1 MIGDEWNRALATEID
16 IGLVDHH
23 RDIGMIFEQSGDF
36 RARQGDAGRRVGIG
50 DHDRARLAPIIL
62 DPDAHFVVQRHSLAG
77 EAEQL
82 RPHGIKA
89 VGDVRKKQRL
99 RLFQERDECM
109 REHFVRAIANE
120 DLFGLD
126 PVMDGERLAQLLRLR
141 IGIKRRVSTAAA
153 RIASSAS
160 GEGPNGLSLV
170 LSFTRL
176 AMRGC
181 SPGT

>member
-1 MIGDEWNRALATEID
+1 
-16 IGLVDHH
+16 
-23 RDIGMIFEQSGDF
+23 
-36 RARQGDAGRRVGIG
+36 
-50 DHDRARLAPIIL
+50 
-62 DPDAHFVVQRHSLAG
+62 
-77 EAEQL
+77 
-82 RPHGIKA
+82 
-89 VGDVRKKQRL
+89 
-99 RLFQERDECM
+99 M

-126 PVMDGERLAQLLRLR
+126 PVMDGERLAQLLRFR
-141 IGIKRRVSTAAA
+141 IGIKPQGVHAAA

-170 LSFTRL
+170 LSFTKL

>member
-1 MIGDEWNRALATEID
+1 
-16 IGLVDHH
+16 
-23 RDIGMIFEQSGDF
+23 
-36 RARQGDAGRRVGIG
+36 
-50 DHDRARLAPIIL
+50 
-62 DPDAHFVVQRHSLAG
+62 
-77 EAEQL
+77 
-82 RPHGIKA
+82 
-89 VGDVRKKQRL
+89 
-99 RLFQERDECM
+99 M

-126 PVMDGERLAQLLRLR
+126 PVMDGERPAQLLRRR
-141 IGIKRRVSTAAA
+141 IGIKPQGATAAA
-153 RIASSAS
+153 RSACSAS

>member
-1 MIGDEWNRALATEID
+1 LEQFLS
-16 IGLVDHH
+16 GL
-23 RDIGMIFEQSGDF
+23 RTAWKE
-36 RARQGDAGRRVGIG
+36 
-50 DHDRARLAPIIL
+50 
-62 DPDAHFVVQRHSLAG
+62 G
-77 EAEQL
+77 EV
-82 RPHGIKA
+82 RPTSIPKA
-89 VGDVRKKQRL
+89 KPKRL
-99 RLFQERDECM
+99 RRRLKEWRREVAHLMVFGTMTANPGVAPGDGEGRDECM